1 MRGFTK
7 EMISIFSSKT
17 RCEILEMLME
27 GYDHPDDLA
36 EELGLTRQAVDKHL
50 VKLHEWGMVERNA
63 VFPPE
68 GRPKIVYDLTR
79 SGKKLMNTLDKLA
92 RRYRATMIERAEN
105 EIEQLDRKLAEG
117 ELSEKVYKKKIKEIK
132 QRWGYTELIE
142 EQY

>member
-17 RCEILEMLME
+17 RCEILEMLRE

-50 VKLHEWGMVERNA
+50 VKLHDWGMVERNA

-68 GRPKIVYDLTR
+68 GRPKIVYEITR

-92 RRYRATMIERAEN
+92 RRYRSTMIERAEN

-117 ELSEKVYKKKIKEIK
+117 ELSEKVYKKKLKEIK
-132 QRWGYTELIE
+132 QRWGYTDLIE
-142 EQY
+142 EQD

>member
-1 MRGFTK
+1 
-7 EMISIFSSKT
+7 
-17 RCEILEMLME
+17 ME